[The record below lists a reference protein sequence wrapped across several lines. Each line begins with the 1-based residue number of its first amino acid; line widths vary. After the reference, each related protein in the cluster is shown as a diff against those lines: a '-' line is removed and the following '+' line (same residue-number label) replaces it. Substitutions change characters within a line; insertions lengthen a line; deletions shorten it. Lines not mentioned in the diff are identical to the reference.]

1 MKLNLDRFASVV
13 ATANSTW
20 TFAVISDGEGNS
32 TTVEIT
38 AGGGSRNVADALAGM
53 VSELRS
59 EDIQDESQAESLLGV
74 SAADLRRDTGLA
86 TAMSGLRNAVAQLS
100 AMRAGVSLAESLGGE
115 RAESVPLY
123 ANINR
128 SLFATPRAP
137 ADFARVADRAARA
150 GFRVFK
156 CAPFD
161 EVRPPSSPDRILDEA
176 AAGLARVKAARD
188 AIGPDARLLVDC
200 HSRFE
205 EDTAPLIVEEL
216 HKLDVGWF
224 EEPVQPTAD
233 AEVLARI
240 ARSAPM
246 PVAGGESGYGVEFFD
261 ELLDSEAVSIIMP
274 DVKYCGG
281 VGEAVR
287 AGRLAVARGKGFS
300 IHCPSG
306 PISLLASAHATLAVG
321 GAMELEHAVYEADWR
336 ADLIIPTERVE
347 DGRIWL
353 PPDAPGLGATL
364 NWELVRRFGRVW
376 EP

>member
-59 EDIQDESQAESLLGV
+59 EDVQDESQAERLLGLT
-74 SAADLRRDTGLA
+74 AADLRRDKVSA

-100 AMRAGVSLAESLGGE
+100 AMRAGVSLAESLGAE

-137 ADFARVADRAARA
+137 ADFARVAGRAARA

-161 EVRPPSSPDRILDEA
+161 EVIPPSSPDRILDEA
-176 AAGLARVKAARD
+176 ALGLARVRAARE

-216 HKLDVGWF
+216 RKLDVAWF

-246 PVAGGESGYGVEFFD
+246 PVAGGESGYGADFFD

-287 AGRLAVARGKGFS
+287 AGRSAVASGKGFS

-321 GAMELEHAVYEADWR
+321 GAMNLEHAVYEADWR
-336 ADLIIPTERVE
+336 AELITPTERVE
-347 DGRIWL
+347 DGRLWF
-353 PPDAPGLGATL
+353 PPNAPGLGATL

>member
-59 EDIQDESQAESLLGV
+59 EDVQDESQAERLLGLT
-74 SAADLRRDTGLA
+74 AADLRRDKVSA

-100 AMRAGVSLAESLGGE
+100 AMRSGVSLAESLGAE
-115 RAESVPLY
+115 QAESVPLY

-137 ADFARVADRAARA
+137 SDFARVADRAARA

-161 EVRPPSSPDRILDEA
+161 EVSPPSSPDRILDEA
-176 AAGLARVKAARD
+176 APGLARVRAARE

-216 HKLDVGWF
+216 RKLDVGWF

-246 PVAGGESGYGVEFFD
+246 PVAGGESGYGVAFFD

-287 AGRLAVARGKGFS
+287 AGRSAVASGKGFS

-321 GAMELEHAVYEADWR
+321 GAMNLEHAVYEADWR
-336 ADLIIPTERVE
+336 AELIIPTERVE
-347 DGRIWL
+347 DGRLWF
-353 PPDAPGLGATL
+353 PPNAPGLGATL

>member
-59 EDIQDESQAESLLGV
+59 EDVQDESQAERLLGLT
-74 SAADLRRDTGLA
+74 AADLRRDKVSA

-115 RAESVPLY
+115 QAESVPLY

-161 EVRPPSSPDRILDEA
+161 EVSPPSSPDRILNEA
-176 AAGLARVKAARD
+176 APGLARVRAARE

-216 HKLDVGWF
+216 RKLDVAWF

-233 AEVLARI
+233 AGVLARI

-246 PVAGGESGYGVEFFD
+246 PVAGGESGYGADFFD

-287 AGRLAVARGKGFS
+287 AGRSAVARGKGFS

-321 GAMELEHAVYEADWR
+321 GAMNLEHAVYEADWR
-336 ADLIIPTERVE
+336 AELIIPTERVE
-347 DGRIWL
+347 DGRLWF
-353 PPDAPGLGATL
+353 PPNAPGLGATL